1 MLLSAERSALVIVD
15 VQERLMPAVVE
26 PGRVLRNIDV
36 LLKASGELK
45 VPVLVSEQYPKGLG
59 PTVAAVR
66 NALPPDS
73 VASNP
78 VVEKITFSSAG
89 SPAFMDRLVGLG
101 RKQIVL
107 LGAETHVCV
116 LQTALAVAAADFDV
130 FLVADACSSRTKEN
144 IELAIARMRANG
156 IEIVSTEMVVFEWM
170 ERAGTPSFKIIS
182 QLIK

>member
-1 MLLSAERSALVIVD
+1 MLLSAESSALVIVD

-73 VASNP
+73 